1 MTCQQRK
8 LAKVSLAKRH
18 AGCQLV
24 ESVSLVLLRFAKQ
37 ALFTAEVA
45 TAMPAF
51 VTRADAGWGCLLV
64 AAPVADRMAVAVSVA
79 SITVLHTS
87 QV

>member
-1 MTCQQRK
+1 
-8 LAKVSLAKRH
+8 
-18 AGCQLV
+18 
-24 ESVSLVLLRFAKQ
+24 
-37 ALFTAEVA
+37 
-45 TAMPAF
+45 MPAF

-87 QV
+87 LV